1 MNIIKR
7 NGQTEKADKSKIKAA
22 IKAAFKDKNY
32 TLTEDLYNELTD
44 AVKLWENISVEEI
57 QDEVIETLR
66 AYGYDDVADEY
77 IIYRYM
83 HKLKREANTTDKTI
97 LEVLDGENNYWNKE
111 NANKRAY
118 LSTTQH
124 DYLAGISSTD
134 IMRRLILPK
143 ELVKLH
149 DEGIIHCHDLDYRIF
164 PFLNCC
170 LINLQDMLDNGT
182 VINGYRIAPQKRF
195 ITACTVATQII
206 LGVSSSQY
214 GGCTITTSHLAPY
227 VRKSKEYYQSEF
239 PECWEKLWRKEIK
252 DGVQTI
258 NYQVNSMSNSNGQ
271 APFLSIA
278 LYINE
283 RPEYAEENAIIIE
296 EILKQR
302 IQGMQDETGTW
313 VTPAFPK
320 LLFFLDEST
329 QPGGKYRYLTELA
342 AKCSSKRLV
351 PDYISV
357 KKMKELKEGNVL
369 PCMGC
374 RSFLAPWKNDKGEYQ
389 SYGRTNLG
397 VVTLNLVDLA
407 LSSNKDWNTFYK
419 LMDERMEAMRQIHL
433 ITIHHLENKTS
444 DCAPILWQYGALTR
458 LKSGE
463 KLGPLFKGD
472 RTSCSFGYAGLYECI
487 KYMTG
492 ESHSHGIGL
501 EKGLEVMQH
510 FNDNIKEYKS
520 IDGYGYSPYG
530 TPIESTTYKFA
541 KCLKKRFGIIK
552 GITEKDYITNSY
564 HINVTEDI
572 DPFDKLS
579 VESKY
584 QALSLGGAISY
595 IESSDL
601 QKNLEATLEI
611 IDFIYNNIMYAEIN
625 CKSDHCLNCGY
636 EGEQLIN
643 DNLEW
648 YCPHCGCTDPKK
660 LHHARRV
667 N

>member
-1 MNIIKR
+1 M
-7 NGQTEKADKSKIKAA
+7 
-22 IKAAFKDKNY
+22 
-32 TLTEDLYNELTD
+32 
-44 AVKLWENISVEEI
+44 
-57 QDEVIETLR
+57 
-66 AYGYDDVADEY
+66 
-77 IIYRYM
+77 
-83 HKLKREANTTDKTI
+83 
-97 LEVLDGENNYWNKE
+97 
-111 NANKRAY
+111 
-118 LSTTQH
+118 
-124 DYLAGISSTD
+124 
-134 IMRRLILPK
+134 
-143 ELVKLH
+143 
-149 DEGIIHCHDLDYRIF
+149 
-164 PFLNCC
+164 
-170 LINLQDMLDNGT
+170 
-182 VINGYRIAPQKRF
+182 
-195 ITACTVATQII
+195 
-206 LGVSSSQY
+206 
-214 GGCTITTSHLAPY
+214 
-227 VRKSKEYYQSEF
+227 
-239 PECWEKLWRKEIK
+239 
-252 DGVQTI
+252 
-258 NYQVNSMSNSNGQ
+258 
-271 APFLSIA
+271 
-278 LYINE
+278 
-283 RPEYAEENAIIIE
+283 
-296 EILKQR
+296 
-302 IQGMQDETGTW
+302 
-313 VTPAFPK
+313 
-320 LLFFLDEST
+320 
-329 QPGGKYRYLTELA
+329 
-342 AKCSSKRLV
+342 
-351 PDYISV
+351 
-357 KKMKELKEGNVL
+357 
-369 PCMGC
+369 
-374 RSFLAPWKNDKGEYQ
+374 
-389 SYGRTNLG
+389 
-397 VVTLNLVDLA
+397 A

-510 FNDNIKEYKS
+510 FNDNIKKYKS

-667 N
+667 CGYIGTSDYNEGRTQEIKERFVHLDNHEV